1 MEDFSSEILVQL
13 LFGSLAAPVG
23 VIECAGILLV
33 GDDWAV
39 LVVHLFIAV
48 ITGRVSL
55 AADLGLIH

>member
-23 VIECAGILLV
+23 VIECAGILLICNY
-33 GDDWAV
+33 WAV

-55 AADLGLIH
+55 AADLGLIL